1 MEAIAALL
9 FIAAVVVFTLGM
21 IIPRRLNL
29 TRKKAALI
37 TLCLITG
44 CIIVAPSKT
53 ATSEKEIV
61 VIKNEDLN
69 LPDSNK
75 QDKQPSMVY
84 ATKPEN
90 AQLYKQFD
98 GVWADPS
105 HSPDSKVKFTE
116 KDMDSIGIL
125 DTALLQYLKLTYKCL
140 SLKVQYAKI
149 GDGEMQDVDAY
160 FLQVSNGYDGM
171 PYLSRMCEK
180 GEKSGRG
187 VVNILVTPELI
198 ENYAISDG
206 HPSDLRYF
214 VKNGSNVNIMG
225 VKPPTRYIET
235 K

>member
-1 MEAIAALL
+1 
-9 FIAAVVVFTLGM
+9 
-21 IIPRRLNL
+21 
-29 TRKKAALI
+29 
-37 TLCLITG
+37 
-44 CIIVAPSKT
+44 
-53 ATSEKEIV
+53 
-61 VIKNEDLN
+61 
-69 LPDSNK
+69 
-75 QDKQPSMVY
+75 
-84 ATKPEN
+84 
-90 AQLYKQFD
+90 
-98 GVWADPS
+98 
-105 HSPDSKVKFTE
+105 
-116 KDMDSIGIL
+116 MDSIGIL

-160 FLQVSNGYDGM
+160 FLQISNGYDGM